1 MDAPNLAVK
10 SLEHFLLGQALET
23 EVSPGMTVSLEVA
36 TIVDHSFSTLCA
48 WILECDPKALDIQ
61 YRMREPML
69 QLIPEFPRKPQQ
81 EMEVMFQDVGR
92 SAAFTSHSGSLAS
105 LLEGVGVG
113 RGVFRDGWRGWS
125 CRWAVRTA
133 GQPRLD

>member
-1 MDAPNLAVK
+1 MDVPNLAVK

-23 EVSPGMTVSLEVA
+23 EASPGMTVSLEA
-36 TIVDHSFSTLCA
+36 AAIVDHSFSTLCA
-48 WILECDPKALDIQ
+48 WILECDPKAVAIQ

-69 QLIPEFPRKPQQ
+69 PLIPEFPRKPQH

-92 SAAFTSHSGSLAS
+92 TASHRGSLAP
-105 LLEGVGVG
+105 LLDGVG

-133 GQPRLD
+133 GQPHLD

>member
-1 MDAPNLAVK
+1 MDVPNLAVK

-23 EVSPGMTVSLEVA
+23 QVSPSMTVSLEVA
-36 TIVDHSFSTLCA
+36 TTVDHSFSTLCA
-48 WILECDPKALDIQ
+48 WILECDPKAVDIQ

-69 QLIPEFPRKPQQ
+69 HLIPEFPRKPQH
-81 EMEVMFQDVGR
+81 EMEVMFQDLGR
-92 SAAFTSHSGSLAS
+92 AVSHSGSLAP
-105 LLEGVGVG
+105 LLEGVG

-133 GQPRLD
+133 GQPHPD

>member
-1 MDAPNLAVK
+1 MRQSSKD
-10 SLEHFLLGQALET
+10 LEHR
-23 EVSPGMTVSLEVA
+23 
-36 TIVDHSFSTLCA
+36 
-48 WILECDPKALDIQ
+48 PKGGRCQQWDLSGRVV

-69 QLIPEFPRKPQQ
+69 PPIPEFPRNQH

-92 SAAFTSHSGSLAS
+92 AAAFMGHRGSLAP
-105 LLEGVGVG
+105 LLEGVG

-133 GQPRLD
+133 GQPHLD